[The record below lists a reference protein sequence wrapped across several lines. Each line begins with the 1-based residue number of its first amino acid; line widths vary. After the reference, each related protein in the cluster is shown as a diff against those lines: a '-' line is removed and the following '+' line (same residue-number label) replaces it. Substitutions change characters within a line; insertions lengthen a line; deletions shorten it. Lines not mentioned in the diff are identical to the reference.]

1 MRCPFQ
7 LPPLAN
13 NIGLEMTVKMKL
25 LSAHI
30 MALGLLGIA
39 DSVLAQIKSIA
50 DEPLLEEVVV
60 FAKLKSAADDVI
72 VERLE
77 TDVVADIIDAET
89 IGRIGDSNVASALR
103 RVPGVTLVDD
113 KFVFIRG
120 LGERYSNSLLNGA
133 VIPSPDLTRNVIP
146 LDIFPTSILKSLAVK
161 KSYSAEMP
169 AAFSGGLI
177 DIRTRSIPDQLT
189 FSIEVGG
196 KQNID
201 THGDVL
207 TYSGGDDDGRGSDD
221 GSRALATELMSA
233 VNQYRGSLSSINI
246 LNSIQLGDGTKT
258 LADAAVIN
266 RDLAL
271 MLNRDI
277 DITEQSQDFSGS
289 LETNVGN
296 NFYLENGM
304 ELGFMLGAAY
314 GSEWSNKEAID
325 RSFGDPEDIFAKKTQ
340 SVRNVNLTG
349 NASFGWRWYDDHRV
363 ETTSIFLR
371 NTDDKASI
379 TDSFTSSFPLSDGRG
394 FRQYGTRFEERN
406 LMVNQ
411 IRGFHR
417 FGGITRD
424 MIGFDKLAWL
434 DELTLT
440 WFYSDSTSRT
450 DIPNETNVLY
460 KTTVDSVTAEVLTQ
474 NLQASSSAGDFRFT
488 DLDDEV
494 ESYGYDLKLPLL
506 MSFGEVTLSAGYRYS
521 QKARSYEQLQFGL
534 GTDSTA
540 VAQASTGQVS
550 EIFSDAQILDSAN
563 GFGIEVVGS
572 NGESYLAAL
581 TNTSAY
587 GTVDILY
594 DDTWRLTL
602 GARWED
608 YNQVGVPWNP
618 LKYEGCQISC
628 DEQQLLQSV
637 FKDDDFYPSVSVTYI
652 KPDFW
657 AEDFQLRFGYSET
670 LVRPDLREITP
681 SSYIDPITDARVSG
695 NDNVVPSVVENIDLR
710 AEWFF
715 SNGDNFTASLFFK
728 DIQNPIEF
736 FEAAAF
742 EEALAT
748 EIINAESSTVY
759 GLELEWLKGLGF
771 LGERFDPLFVAGNM
785 TVLDSELTAGQFAD
799 APTNETRPMAG
810 ASDYAVNFQLGYDS
824 SDGVHS
830 AMLIYNVF
838 GERLYFAGR
847 NGSPDAY
854 EQPFN
859 SLDLTYFYYPTDQVT
874 VKLKLKNLLDE
885 QIEITQNDIVTHEE
899 TPGTVVALDVKWSF

>member
-1 MRCPFQ
+1 
-7 LPPLAN
+7 
-13 NIGLEMTVKMKL
+13 MTYKIKF
-25 LSAHI
+25 LSAQI
-30 MALGLLGIA
+30 MALSLLGMSGSA
-39 DSVLAQIKSIA
+39 LAQMKSIA
-50 DEPLLEEVVV
+50 DEPVLEEVVI

-113 KFVFIRG
+113 KFIFIRG

-146 LDIFPTSILKSLAVK
+146 LDIFPTSILKSIAVK

-177 DIRTRSIPDQLT
+177 DIRTRSIPDELV
-189 FSIEVGG
+189 FSLEIGT
-196 KQNID
+196 KKNID

-207 TYSGGDDDGRGSDD
+207 TYRGGSDDSFGTDD
-221 GSRALATELMSA
+221 GSRALSSDLMGA
-233 VNQYRGSLSSINI
+233 VDQYRGSLSSIDI
-246 LNSIQLGDGTKT
+246 LNIIQLGDGTKT
-258 LADAAVIN
+258 PADAEAIN
-266 RDLAL
+266 RNLAL

-277 DITEQSQDFSGS
+277 DISEQSQDMNGS
-289 LETNVGN
+289 FEVNVGN

-314 GSEWSNKEAID
+314 GSEWSNKESVD
-325 RSFGDPEDIFAKKTQ
+325 RAFGDPDDIFAKKAE
-340 SVRNVNLTG
+340 SVRNVNMTG
-349 NASFGWRWYDDHRV
+349 NASFGWRWYDDHRI

-371 NTDDKASI
+371 NTDDKASV

-406 LMVNQ
+406 LRVNQ
-411 IRGFHR
+411 VRGSHR

-424 MIGFDKLAWL
+424 IIGFDQLEWL
-434 DELTLT
+434 DELMFN
-440 WFYSDSTSRT
+440 WFYSDSTTGT
-450 DIPNETNVLY
+450 DIPNETNILY
-460 KTTVDSVTAEVLTQ
+460 KTTVDSMTADVLSQ
-474 NLQASSSAGDFRFT
+474 NLQASASAGDFRFT
-488 DLDDEV
+488 ELDDEV
-494 ESYGYDLKLPLL
+494 ESYGYDFKLPVLI
-506 MSFGEVTLSAGYRYS
+506 SFGEVTLSAGYRYS
-521 QKARSYEQLQFGL
+521 RKARSYEQLQFGL

-540 VAQASTGQVS
+540 VAQASTGPVS
-550 EIFSDAQILDSAN
+550 EIFSDAQILNSDN
-563 GFGIEVVGS
+563 DFGIDVVGS

-581 TNTSAY
+581 TNTSVY
-587 GTVDILY
+587 GIVDVLY
-594 DDTWRLTL
+594 DETWRVTV

-628 DEQQLLQSV
+628 DEQKLLASV
-637 FKDDDFYPSVSVTYI
+637 FKENDFYPSLSVTYI
-652 KPDFW
+652 RPDFW

-681 SSYIDPITDARVSG
+681 SSYLDPITGARVSG
-695 NDNVVPSVVENIDLR
+695 NDNVVPSVVENLDLR

-742 EEALAT
+742 EESLAT
-748 EIINAESSTVY
+748 EIINAESSNVY

-771 LGERFDPLFVAGNM
+771 MGERFDPLFVAGNM
-785 TVLDSELTAGQFAD
+785 TVLDSQLTAGEFAD

-824 SDGVHS
+824 NDGVHS

-847 NGSPDAY
+847 NGTPDAY
-854 EQPFN
+854 EQPFD
-859 SLDLTYFYYPTDQVT
+859 SLDLTYFYYPTDQLT

-885 QIEITQNDIVTHEE
+885 QIEITQNNVVIHEE
-899 TPGTVVALDVKWSF
+899 APGTMIEFDLKWSF

>member
-1 MRCPFQ
+1 
-7 LPPLAN
+7 
-13 NIGLEMTVKMKL
+13 MTYKIKF
-25 LSAHI
+25 LSAQI
-30 MALGLLGIA
+30 MALSLLGMSGSA
-39 DSVLAQIKSIA
+39 LAQMKSIA
-50 DEPLLEEVVV
+50 DEPVLEEVVI

-113 KFVFIRG
+113 KFIFIRG

-146 LDIFPTSILKSLAVK
+146 LDIFPTSILKSIAVK

-177 DIRTRSIPDQLT
+177 DIRTRSIPDELV
-189 FSIEVGG
+189 FSLEIGT
-196 KQNID
+196 KKNID

-207 TYSGGDDDGRGSDD
+207 TYRGGSDDSFGTDD
-221 GSRALATELMSA
+221 GSRALSSDLMGA
-233 VNQYRGSLSSINI
+233 VDQYRGSLSSIDI
-246 LNSIQLGDGTKT
+246 LNIIQLGDGTKT
-258 LADAAVIN
+258 PADAEAIN
-266 RDLAL
+266 RNLAL

-277 DITEQSQDFSGS
+277 DISEQSQDMNGS
-289 LETNVGN
+289 FEVNVGN

-314 GSEWSNKEAID
+314 GSEWSNKESVD
-325 RSFGDPEDIFAKKTQ
+325 RAFGDPDDIFAKKVE
-340 SVRNVNLTG
+340 SVRNVNMTG
-349 NASFGWRWYDDHRV
+349 NASFGWRWYDDHRI

-371 NTDDKASI
+371 NTDDKASV

-406 LMVNQ
+406 LRVNQ
-411 IRGFHR
+411 VRGSHR

-424 MIGFDKLAWL
+424 IIGFDQLEWL
-434 DELTLT
+434 DELMFN
-440 WFYSDSTSRT
+440 WFYSDSTTGT
-450 DIPNETNVLY
+450 DIPNETNILY
-460 KTTVDSVTAEVLTQ
+460 KTTVDSMTADVLSQ
-474 NLQASSSAGDFRFT
+474 NLQASASAGDFRFT
-488 DLDDEV
+488 ELDDEV
-494 ESYGYDLKLPLL
+494 ESYGYDFKLPVLI
-506 MSFGEVTLSAGYRYS
+506 SFGEVTLSAGYRYS
-521 QKARSYEQLQFGL
+521 RKARSYEQLQFGL

-540 VAQASTGQVS
+540 VAQASTGPVS
-550 EIFSDAQILDSAN
+550 EIFSDAQILNSDN
-563 GFGIEVVGS
+563 DFGIDVVGS

-587 GTVDILY
+587 GIVDVLY
-594 DDTWRLTL
+594 DETWRVTV

-628 DEQQLLQSV
+628 DEQKLLASV
-637 FKDDDFYPSVSVTYI
+637 FKENDFYPSLSVTYI
-652 KPDFW
+652 RPDFW

-681 SSYIDPITDARVSG
+681 SSYLDPITGARVSG
-695 NDNVVPSVVENIDLR
+695 NDNVVPSVVENLDLR

-742 EEALAT
+742 EESLAT
-748 EIINAESSTVY
+748 EIINAESSNVY

-771 LGERFDPLFVAGNM
+771 MGERFDPLFVAGNM
-785 TVLDSELTAGQFAD
+785 TVLDSQLTAGEFAD

-824 SDGVHS
+824 NDGVHS

-847 NGSPDAY
+847 NGTPDAY
-854 EQPFN
+854 EQPFD
-859 SLDLTYFYYPTDQVT
+859 SLDLTYFYYPTDQLT

-885 QIEITQNDIVTHEE
+885 QIEITQNNVVIHEE
-899 TPGTVVALDVKWSF
+899 APGTMIEFDLKWSF

>member
-1 MRCPFQ
+1 
-7 LPPLAN
+7 
-13 NIGLEMTVKMKL
+13 
-25 LSAHI
+25 

-103 RVPGVTLVDD
+103 RVPGVTLIDD

-189 FSIEVGG
+189 FSVEVGG

-207 TYSGGDDDGRGSDD
+207 TYSGGGDDGLGSDD

-534 GTDSTA
+534 GT
-540 VAQASTGQVS
+540 
-550 EIFSDAQILDSAN
+550 
-563 GFGIEVVGS
+563 
-572 NGESYLAAL
+572 
-581 TNTSAY
+581 
-587 GTVDILY
+587 
-594 DDTWRLTL
+594 
-602 GARWED
+602 
-608 YNQVGVPWNP
+608 
-618 LKYEGCQISC
+618 
-628 DEQQLLQSV
+628 
-637 FKDDDFYPSVSVTYI
+637 
-652 KPDFW
+652 
-657 AEDFQLRFGYSET
+657 
-670 LVRPDLREITP
+670 
-681 SSYIDPITDARVSG
+681 
-695 NDNVVPSVVENIDLR
+695 
-710 AEWFF
+710 
-715 SNGDNFTASLFFK
+715 
-728 DIQNPIEF
+728 
-736 FEAAAF
+736 
-742 EEALAT
+742 
-748 EIINAESSTVY
+748 
-759 GLELEWLKGLGF
+759 
-771 LGERFDPLFVAGNM
+771 
-785 TVLDSELTAGQFAD
+785 
-799 APTNETRPMAG
+799 
-810 ASDYAVNFQLGYDS
+810 
-824 SDGVHS
+824 
-830 AMLIYNVF
+830 
-838 GERLYFAGR
+838 
-847 NGSPDAY
+847 
-854 EQPFN
+854 
-859 SLDLTYFYYPTDQVT
+859 
-874 VKLKLKNLLDE
+874 
-885 QIEITQNDIVTHEE
+885 
-899 TPGTVVALDVKWSF
+899 

>member
-1 MRCPFQ
+1 
-7 LPPLAN
+7 
-13 NIGLEMTVKMKL
+13 MTYKIKF
-25 LSAHI
+25 LSAQI
-30 MALGLLGIA
+30 MALSLLGMSGSA
-39 DSVLAQIKSIA
+39 LAQMKSIA
-50 DEPLLEEVVV
+50 DEPVLEEVVI

-113 KFVFIRG
+113 KFIFIRG

-146 LDIFPTSILKSLAVK
+146 LDIFPTSILKSIAVK

-177 DIRTRSIPDQLT
+177 DIRTRSIPDELV
-189 FSIEVGG
+189 FSLEIGT
-196 KQNID
+196 KKNID

-207 TYSGGDDDGRGSDD
+207 TYRGGSDDSFGTDD
-221 GSRALATELMSA
+221 GSRALSSDLMGA
-233 VNQYRGSLSSINI
+233 VDQYRGSLSSIDI
-246 LNSIQLGDGTKT
+246 LNIIQLGDGTKT
-258 LADAAVIN
+258 PADAEAIN
-266 RDLAL
+266 RNLAL

-277 DITEQSQDFSGS
+277 DISEQSQDMNGS
-289 LETNVGN
+289 FEVNVGN

-314 GSEWSNKEAID
+314 GSEWSNKESVD
-325 RSFGDPEDIFAKKTQ
+325 RAFGDPDDIFAKKVE
-340 SVRNVNLTG
+340 SVRNVNMTG
-349 NASFGWRWYDDHRV
+349 NASFGWRWYDDHRI

-371 NTDDKASI
+371 NTDDKASV

-406 LMVNQ
+406 LRVNQ
-411 IRGFHR
+411 VRGSHR

-424 MIGFDKLAWL
+424 IIGFDQLEWL
-434 DELTLT
+434 DELMFN
-440 WFYSDSTSRT
+440 WFYSDSTTGT
-450 DIPNETNVLY
+450 DIPNETNILY
-460 KTTVDSVTAEVLTQ
+460 KTTVDSMTADVLSQ
-474 NLQASSSAGDFRFT
+474 NLQASASAGDFRFT
-488 DLDDEV
+488 ELDDEV
-494 ESYGYDLKLPLL
+494 ESYGYDFKLPVLI
-506 MSFGEVTLSAGYRYS
+506 SFGEVTLSAGYRYS
-521 QKARSYEQLQFGL
+521 RKARSYEQLQFGL

-540 VAQASTGQVS
+540 VAQASTGPVS
-550 EIFSDAQILDSAN
+550 EIFSDAQILNSDN
-563 GFGIEVVGS
+563 DFGIDVVGS

-581 TNTSAY
+581 TNTSVY
-587 GTVDILY
+587 GIVDVLY
-594 DDTWRLTL
+594 DETWRVTV

-628 DEQQLLQSV
+628 DEQKLLASV
-637 FKDDDFYPSVSVTYI
+637 FKENDFYPSLSVTYI
-652 KPDFW
+652 RPDFW

-681 SSYIDPITDARVSG
+681 SSYLDPITGARVSG
-695 NDNVVPSVVENIDLR
+695 NDNVVPSVVENLDLR

-742 EEALAT
+742 EESLAT
-748 EIINAESSTVY
+748 EIINAESSNVY

-771 LGERFDPLFVAGNM
+771 MGERFDPLFVAGNM
-785 TVLDSELTAGQFAD
+785 TVLDSQLTAGEFAD

-824 SDGVHS
+824 NDGVHS

-847 NGSPDAY
+847 NGTPDAY
-854 EQPFN
+854 EQPFD
-859 SLDLTYFYYPTDQVT
+859 SLDLTYFYYPTDQLT

-885 QIEITQNDIVTHEE
+885 QIEITQNNVVIHEE
-899 TPGTVVALDVKWSF
+899 APGTMIEFDVKWSF

>member
-1 MRCPFQ
+1 
-7 LPPLAN
+7 
-13 NIGLEMTVKMKL
+13 MTYKIKF
-25 LSAHI
+25 LSAQI
-30 MALGLLGIA
+30 MALSLLGMSGSA
-39 DSVLAQIKSIA
+39 LAQMKSIA
-50 DEPLLEEVVV
+50 DEPVLEEVVI

-113 KFVFIRG
+113 KFIFIRG

-146 LDIFPTSILKSLAVK
+146 LDIFPTSILKSIAVK

-177 DIRTRSIPDQLT
+177 DIRTRSIPDELV
-189 FSIEVGG
+189 FSLEIGT
-196 KQNID
+196 KKNID

-207 TYSGGDDDGRGSDD
+207 TYRGGSDDSFGTDD
-221 GSRALATELMSA
+221 GSRALSSDLMGA
-233 VNQYRGSLSSINI
+233 VDQYRGSLSSIDI
-246 LNSIQLGDGTKT
+246 LNIIQLGDGTKT
-258 LADAAVIN
+258 PADAEAIN
-266 RDLAL
+266 RNLAL

-277 DITEQSQDFSGS
+277 DISEQSQDMNGS
-289 LETNVGN
+289 FEVNVGN

-314 GSEWSNKEAID
+314 GSEWSNKESVD
-325 RSFGDPEDIFAKKTQ
+325 RAFGDPDDIFAKKVE
-340 SVRNVNLTG
+340 SVRNVNMTG
-349 NASFGWRWYDDHRV
+349 NASFGWRWYDDHRI

-371 NTDDKASI
+371 NTDDKASV

-406 LMVNQ
+406 LRVNQ
-411 IRGFHR
+411 VRGSHR

-424 MIGFDKLAWL
+424 IIGFDQLEWL
-434 DELTLT
+434 DELMFN
-440 WFYSDSTSRT
+440 WFYSDSTTGT
-450 DIPNETNVLY
+450 DIPNETNILY
-460 KTTVDSVTAEVLTQ
+460 KTTVDSMTADVLSQ
-474 NLQASSSAGDFRFT
+474 NLQASASAGDFRFT
-488 DLDDEV
+488 ELDDEV
-494 ESYGYDLKLPLL
+494 ESYGYDFKLPVLI
-506 MSFGEVTLSAGYRYS
+506 SFGEVTLSAGYRYS
-521 QKARSYEQLQFGL
+521 RKARSYEQLQFGL

-540 VAQASTGQVS
+540 VAQASTGPVS
-550 EIFSDAQILDSAN
+550 EIFSDAQILNSDN
-563 GFGIEVVGS
+563 DFGIDVVGS

-587 GTVDILY
+587 GIVDVLY
-594 DDTWRLTL
+594 DETWRVTV

-628 DEQQLLQSV
+628 DEQKLLASV
-637 FKDDDFYPSVSVTYI
+637 FKEDDFYPSLSVTYI
-652 KPDFW
+652 RPDFW

-681 SSYIDPITDARVSG
+681 SSYLDPITGARVSG
-695 NDNVVPSVVENIDLR
+695 NDNVVPSVVENLDLR

-742 EEALAT
+742 EESLAT
-748 EIINAESSTVY
+748 EIINAESSNVY

-771 LGERFDPLFVAGNM
+771 MGERFDPLFVAGNM
-785 TVLDSELTAGQFAD
+785 TVLDSQLTAGEFAD

-824 SDGVHS
+824 NDGVHS

-847 NGSPDAY
+847 NGTPDAY
-854 EQPFN
+854 EQPFD
-859 SLDLTYFYYPTDQVT
+859 SLDLTYFYYPTDQLT

-885 QIEITQNDIVTHEE
+885 QIEITQNNVVIHEE
-899 TPGTVVALDVKWSF
+899 APGTMIEFDVKWSF

>member
-1 MRCPFQ
+1 
-7 LPPLAN
+7 
-13 NIGLEMTVKMKL
+13 MTGKMKL
-25 LSAHI
+25 LRTPIIAAS
-30 MALGLLGIA
+30 LLGMS
-39 DSVLAQIKSIA
+39 DSVLAQMKSIA
-50 DEPLLEEVVV
+50 DEPVLEEVVV

-113 KFVFIRG
+113 KYVFIRG

-146 LDIFPTSILKSLAVK
+146 LDIFPTSILKSIAVK

-177 DIRTRSIPDQLT
+177 DIRTRSIPDQLL
-189 FSIEVGG
+189 FSVEIGT

-207 TYSGGDDDGRGSDD
+207 SYTGGSDDSFGTDD
-221 GSRALATELMSA
+221 GSRALSSALMA
-233 VNQYRGSLSSINI
+233 GVDQYRGSLGSIDI
-246 LNSIQLGDGTKT
+246 LNNIQLGDGTQT
-258 LADAAVIN
+258 LADAQAIN

-271 MLNRDI
+271 LLNRDI
-277 DITEQSQDFSGS
+277 DITEQSAGTNGS
-289 LETNVGN
+289 LEANVGN

-314 GSEWSNKEAID
+314 GSEWSNKESMD
-325 RSFGDPEDIFAKKTQ
+325 RSFGDPDDIFAKKIE
-340 SVRNVNLTG
+340 SIRNVNMTG
-349 NASFGWRWYDDHRV
+349 NASFGWRWYDDHRI

-371 NTDDKASI
+371 NTDYKASI
-379 TDSFTSSFPLSDGRG
+379 TDSFTSSFPLSDGKG
-394 FRQYGTRFEERN
+394 FREYGTRFEERN
-406 LMVNQ
+406 LSVNQ
-411 IRGFHR
+411 IRGEHR

-424 MIGFDKLAWL
+424 LLNFDRFEWL
-434 DELTLT
+434 DELTFK
-440 WFYSDSTSRT
+440 WFYSNSISRT
-450 DIPNETNVLY
+450 DIPNQTTVLY
-460 KTTVDSVTAEVLTQ
+460 KTSVDSATAEVIGQ
-474 NLQASSSAGDFRFT
+474 NLQPSASAGDFRFT
-488 DLDDEV
+488 DLDDDV
-494 ESYGYDLKLPLL
+494 ESYGYDISLPL
-506 MSFGEVTLSAGYRYS
+506 MFSSADVTLSGGYRYS
-521 QKARSYEQLQFGL
+521 SKTRTYEQLEFGL
-534 GTDSTA
+534 GTDDTA
-540 VAQASTGQVS
+540 VAQSSTGTLS
-550 EIFSDAQILDSAN
+550 EIFSDENILNADN
-563 GFGIEVVGS
+563 GFSIAVIGS

-581 TNTSAY
+581 TNTSLY
-587 GTVDILY
+587 GTLDILW
-594 DDTWRLTL
+594 DETWRLTL

-608 YNQVGVPWNP
+608 YNQVGIPWNP
-618 LKYEGCQISC
+618 LKYQGCAISC
-628 DEQQLLQSV
+628 DESDLLDSV
-637 FKDDDFYPSVSVTYI
+637 FKEDDFYPSISATYI

-657 AEDFQLRFGYSET
+657 AEDFQLRFAYSET

-681 SSYIDPITDARVSG
+681 SSYLDPITGGRVSG
-695 NDNVVPSVVENIDLR
+695 NANVIPAMVENYDLR

-715 SNGDNFTASLFFK
+715 SNGDNFTASLFYK

-771 LGERFDPLFVAGNM
+771 LGTDMESFFVAGNM
-785 TVLDSELTAGQFAD
+785 TMLDSELTAGEFAD
-799 APTNETRPMAG
+799 APTNATRPMSG

-824 SDGVHS
+824 ADGKHG

-859 SLDLTYFYYPTDQVT
+859 ALDATYFYYPTDQLT
-874 VKLKLKNLLDE
+874 IKLKLKNLLDE
-885 QIEITQNDIVTHEE
+885 KIEITQDSVVTHEE
-899 TPGTVVALDVKWSF
+899 RPGTTVAFDIKWSL

>member
-1 MRCPFQ
+1 
-7 LPPLAN
+7 
-13 NIGLEMTVKMKL
+13 MTYKIKF
-25 LSAHI
+25 LSAQI
-30 MALGLLGIA
+30 MALSLLGMSGSA
-39 DSVLAQIKSIA
+39 LAQMKSIA
-50 DEPLLEEVVV
+50 DEPVLEEVVI

-113 KFVFIRG
+113 KFIFIRG

-146 LDIFPTSILKSLAVK
+146 LDIFPTSILKSIAVK

-177 DIRTRSIPDQLT
+177 DIRTRSIPDELV
-189 FSIEVGG
+189 FSLEIGT
-196 KQNID
+196 KKNID

-207 TYSGGDDDGRGSDD
+207 TYRGGSDDSFGTDD
-221 GSRALATELMSA
+221 GSRALSSDLMGA
-233 VNQYRGSLSSINI
+233 VDQYRGSLSSIDI
-246 LNSIQLGDGTKT
+246 LNIIQLGDGTKT
-258 LADAAVIN
+258 PADAEAIN
-266 RDLAL
+266 RNLAL

-277 DITEQSQDFSGS
+277 DISEQSQDMNGS
-289 LETNVGN
+289 FEVNVGN

-314 GSEWSNKEAID
+314 GSEWSNKESVD
-325 RSFGDPEDIFAKKTQ
+325 RAFGDPDDIFAKKAE
-340 SVRNVNLTG
+340 SVRNVNMTG
-349 NASFGWRWYDDHRV
+349 NASFGWRWYDDHRI

-371 NTDDKASI
+371 NTDDKASV

-406 LMVNQ
+406 LRVNQ
-411 IRGFHR
+411 VRGSHR

-424 MIGFDKLAWL
+424 IIGFDQLEWL
-434 DELTLT
+434 DELMFN
-440 WFYSDSTSRT
+440 WFYSDSTTGT
-450 DIPNETNVLY
+450 DIPNETNILY
-460 KTTVDSVTAEVLTQ
+460 KTTVDSMTADVLSQ
-474 NLQASSSAGDFRFT
+474 NLQASASAGDFRFT
-488 DLDDEV
+488 ELDDEV
-494 ESYGYDLKLPLL
+494 ESYGYDFKLPVLI
-506 MSFGEVTLSAGYRYS
+506 SFGEVTLSAGYRYS
-521 QKARSYEQLQFGL
+521 RKARSYEQLQFGL

-540 VAQASTGQVS
+540 VAQASTGPVS
-550 EIFSDAQILDSAN
+550 EIFSDAQILNSDN
-563 GFGIEVVGS
+563 DFGIDVVGS

-581 TNTSAY
+581 TNTSVY
-587 GTVDILY
+587 GIVDVLY
-594 DDTWRLTL
+594 DETWRVTV

-628 DEQQLLQSV
+628 DEQKLLASV
-637 FKDDDFYPSVSVTYI
+637 FKEDDFYPSLSVTYI
-652 KPDFW
+652 RPDFW

-681 SSYIDPITDARVSG
+681 SSYLDPITGARVSG
-695 NDNVVPSVVENIDLR
+695 NDNVVPSVVENLDLR

-742 EEALAT
+742 EESLAT
-748 EIINAESSTVY
+748 EIINAESSNVY

-771 LGERFDPLFVAGNM
+771 MGERFDPLFVAGNM
-785 TVLDSELTAGQFAD
+785 TVLDSQLTAGEFAD

-824 SDGVHS
+824 NDGVHS

-847 NGSPDAY
+847 NGTPDAY
-854 EQPFN
+854 EQPFD
-859 SLDLTYFYYPTDQVT
+859 SLDLTYFYYPTDQLT

-885 QIEITQNDIVTHEE
+885 QIEITQNNVVIHEE
-899 TPGTVVALDVKWSF
+899 APGTMIEFDLKWSF

>member
-1 MRCPFQ
+1 
-7 LPPLAN
+7 
-13 NIGLEMTVKMKL
+13 MTYKIKF
-25 LSAHI
+25 LSAQI
-30 MALGLLGIA
+30 MALSLLGMSGSA
-39 DSVLAQIKSIA
+39 LAQMKSIA
-50 DEPLLEEVVV
+50 DEPVLEEVVI

-113 KFVFIRG
+113 KFIFIRG

-146 LDIFPTSILKSLAVK
+146 LDIFPTSILKSIAVK

-177 DIRTRSIPDQLT
+177 DIRTRSIPDELV
-189 FSIEVGG
+189 FSLEIGT
-196 KQNID
+196 KKNID

-207 TYSGGDDDGRGSDD
+207 TYRGGSDDSFGTDD
-221 GSRALATELMSA
+221 GSRALSSDLMGA
-233 VNQYRGSLSSINI
+233 VDQYRGSLSSIDI
-246 LNSIQLGDGTKT
+246 LNIIQLGDGTKT
-258 LADAAVIN
+258 PADAEAIN
-266 RDLAL
+266 RNLAL

-277 DITEQSQDFSGS
+277 DISEQSQDMNGS
-289 LETNVGN
+289 FEVNVGN

-314 GSEWSNKEAID
+314 GSEWSNKESVD
-325 RSFGDPEDIFAKKTQ
+325 RAFGDPDDIFAKKAE
-340 SVRNVNLTG
+340 SVRNVNMTG
-349 NASFGWRWYDDHRV
+349 NASFGWRWYDDHRI

-371 NTDDKASI
+371 NTDDKASV

-406 LMVNQ
+406 LRVNQ
-411 IRGFHR
+411 VRGSHR

-424 MIGFDKLAWL
+424 IIGFDQLEWL
-434 DELTLT
+434 DELMFN
-440 WFYSDSTSRT
+440 WFYSDSTTGT
-450 DIPNETNVLY
+450 DIPNETNILY
-460 KTTVDSVTAEVLTQ
+460 KTTVDSMTADVLSQ
-474 NLQASSSAGDFRFT
+474 NLQASASAGDFRFT
-488 DLDDEV
+488 ELDDEV
-494 ESYGYDLKLPLL
+494 ESYGYDFKLPVLI
-506 MSFGEVTLSAGYRYS
+506 SFGEVTLSAGYRYS
-521 QKARSYEQLQFGL
+521 RKARSYEQLQFGL

-540 VAQASTGQVS
+540 VAQASTGPVS
-550 EIFSDAQILDSAN
+550 EIFSDAQILNSDN
-563 GFGIEVVGS
+563 DFGIDVVGS

-587 GTVDILY
+587 GIVDVLY
-594 DDTWRLTL
+594 DETWRVTV

-628 DEQQLLQSV
+628 DEQKLLASV
-637 FKDDDFYPSVSVTYI
+637 FKEDDFYPSLSVTYI
-652 KPDFW
+652 RPDFW

-681 SSYIDPITDARVSG
+681 SSYLDPITGARVSG
-695 NDNVVPSVVENIDLR
+695 NDNVVPSVVENLDLR

-742 EEALAT
+742 EESLAT
-748 EIINAESSTVY
+748 EIINAESSNVY

-771 LGERFDPLFVAGNM
+771 MGERFDPLFVAGNM
-785 TVLDSELTAGQFAD
+785 TALDSQLTAGEFAD

-824 SDGVHS
+824 NDGVHS

-847 NGSPDAY
+847 NGTPDAY
-854 EQPFN
+854 EQPFD
-859 SLDLTYFYYPTDQVT
+859 SLDLTYFYYPTDQLT

-885 QIEITQNDIVTHEE
+885 QIEITQNNVVIHEE
-899 TPGTVVALDVKWSF
+899 APGTMIEFDVKWSF

>member
-1 MRCPFQ
+1 
-7 LPPLAN
+7 
-13 NIGLEMTVKMKL
+13 MTYKIKF
-25 LSAHI
+25 LSAQI
-30 MALGLLGIA
+30 MALSLLGMSGSA
-39 DSVLAQIKSIA
+39 LAQMKSIA
-50 DEPLLEEVVV
+50 DEPVLEEVVI

-113 KFVFIRG
+113 KFIFIRG

-146 LDIFPTSILKSLAVK
+146 LDIFPTSILKSIAVK

-177 DIRTRSIPDQLT
+177 DIRTRSIPDELV
-189 FSIEVGG
+189 FSLEIGT
-196 KQNID
+196 KKNID

-207 TYSGGDDDGRGSDD
+207 TYRGGSDDSFGTDD
-221 GSRALATELMSA
+221 GSRALSSDLMGA
-233 VNQYRGSLSSINI
+233 VDQYRGSLSSIDI
-246 LNSIQLGDGTKT
+246 LNIIQLGDGTKT
-258 LADAAVIN
+258 PADAEAIN
-266 RDLAL
+266 RNLAL

-277 DITEQSQDFSGS
+277 DISEQSQDMNGS
-289 LETNVGN
+289 FEVNVGN

-314 GSEWSNKEAID
+314 GSEWSNKESVD
-325 RSFGDPEDIFAKKTQ
+325 RAFGDPDDIFAKKVE
-340 SVRNVNLTG
+340 SVRNVNMTG
-349 NASFGWRWYDDHRV
+349 NASFGWRWYDDHRI

-371 NTDDKASI
+371 NTDDKASV

-406 LMVNQ
+406 LRVNQ
-411 IRGFHR
+411 VRGSHR

-424 MIGFDKLAWL
+424 IIGFDQLEWL
-434 DELTLT
+434 DELMFN
-440 WFYSDSTSRT
+440 WFYSDSTTGT
-450 DIPNETNVLY
+450 DIPNETNILY
-460 KTTVDSVTAEVLTQ
+460 KTTVDSMTADVLSQ
-474 NLQASSSAGDFRFT
+474 NLQASASAGDFRFT
-488 DLDDEV
+488 ELDDEV
-494 ESYGYDLKLPLL
+494 ESYGYDFKLPVLI
-506 MSFGEVTLSAGYRYS
+506 SFGEVTLSAGYRYS
-521 QKARSYEQLQFGL
+521 RKARSYEQLQFGL

-540 VAQASTGQVS
+540 VAQASTGPVS
-550 EIFSDAQILDSAN
+550 EIFSDAQILNSDN
-563 GFGIEVVGS
+563 DFGIDVVGS

-587 GTVDILY
+587 GIVDVLY
-594 DDTWRLTL
+594 DETWRVTV

-628 DEQQLLQSV
+628 DEQKLLASV
-637 FKDDDFYPSVSVTYI
+637 FKEDDFYPSLSVTYI
-652 KPDFW
+652 RPDFW

-681 SSYIDPITDARVSG
+681 SSYLDPITGARVSG
-695 NDNVVPSVVENIDLR
+695 NDNVVPSVVENLDLR

-742 EEALAT
+742 EESLAT
-748 EIINAESSTVY
+748 EIINAESSNVY

-771 LGERFDPLFVAGNM
+771 MGERFDPLFVAGNM
-785 TVLDSELTAGQFAD
+785 TALDSQLTAGEFAD

-824 SDGVHS
+824 NDGVHS

-847 NGSPDAY
+847 NGTPDAY
-854 EQPFN
+854 EQPFD
-859 SLDLTYFYYPTDQVT
+859 SLDLTYFYYPTDQLT

-885 QIEITQNDIVTHEE
+885 QIEITQNNVVIHEE
-899 TPGTVVALDVKWSF
+899 APGTMIEFDLKWSF

>member
-1 MRCPFQ
+1 
-7 LPPLAN
+7 
-13 NIGLEMTVKMKL
+13 MTYKIKF
-25 LSAHI
+25 LSAQI
-30 MALGLLGIA
+30 MALSLLGMSGSA
-39 DSVLAQIKSIA
+39 LAQMKSIA
-50 DEPLLEEVVV
+50 DEPVLEEVVI

-113 KFVFIRG
+113 KFIFIRG

-146 LDIFPTSILKSLAVK
+146 LDIFPTSILKSIAVK

-177 DIRTRSIPDQLT
+177 DIRTRSIPDELV
-189 FSIEVGG
+189 FSLEIGT
-196 KQNID
+196 KKNID

-207 TYSGGDDDGRGSDD
+207 TYRGGSDDSFGTDD
-221 GSRALATELMSA
+221 GSRALSSDLMGA
-233 VNQYRGSLSSINI
+233 VDQYRGSLSSIDI
-246 LNSIQLGDGTKT
+246 LNIIQLGDGTKT
-258 LADAAVIN
+258 PADAEAIN
-266 RDLAL
+266 RNLAL

-277 DITEQSQDFSGS
+277 DISEQSQDMNGS
-289 LETNVGN
+289 FEVNVGN

-314 GSEWSNKEAID
+314 GSEWSNKESVD
-325 RSFGDPEDIFAKKTQ
+325 RAFGDPDDIFAKKVE
-340 SVRNVNLTG
+340 SVRNVNMTG
-349 NASFGWRWYDDHRV
+349 NASFGWRWYDDHRI

-371 NTDDKASI
+371 NTDDKASV

-406 LMVNQ
+406 LRVNQ
-411 IRGFHR
+411 VRGSHR

-424 MIGFDKLAWL
+424 IIGFDQLEWL
-434 DELTLT
+434 DELMFN
-440 WFYSDSTSRT
+440 WFYSDSTTGT
-450 DIPNETNVLY
+450 DIPNETNILY
-460 KTTVDSVTAEVLTQ
+460 KTTVDSMTADVLSQ
-474 NLQASSSAGDFRFT
+474 NLQASASAGDFRFT
-488 DLDDEV
+488 ELDDEV
-494 ESYGYDLKLPLL
+494 ESYGYDFKLPVLI
-506 MSFGEVTLSAGYRYS
+506 SFGEVTLSAGYRYS
-521 QKARSYEQLQFGL
+521 RKARSYEQLQFGL

-540 VAQASTGQVS
+540 VAQASTGPVS
-550 EIFSDAQILDSAN
+550 EIFSDAQILNSDN
-563 GFGIEVVGS
+563 DFGIDVVGS

-581 TNTSAY
+581 TNTSVY
-587 GTVDILY
+587 GIVDVLY
-594 DDTWRLTL
+594 DETWRVTV

-628 DEQQLLQSV
+628 DEQKLLASV
-637 FKDDDFYPSVSVTYI
+637 FKENDFYPSLSVTYI
-652 KPDFW
+652 RPDFW

-681 SSYIDPITDARVSG
+681 SSYLDPITGARVSG
-695 NDNVVPSVVENIDLR
+695 NDNVVPSVVENLDLR

-742 EEALAT
+742 EESLAT
-748 EIINAESSTVY
+748 EIINAESSNVY

-771 LGERFDPLFVAGNM
+771 MGERFDPLFVAGNM
-785 TVLDSELTAGQFAD
+785 TVLDSQLTAGEFAD

-824 SDGVHS
+824 NDGVHS

-847 NGSPDAY
+847 NGTPDAY
-854 EQPFN
+854 EQPFD
-859 SLDLTYFYYPTDQVT
+859 SLDLTYFYYPTDQLT

-885 QIEITQNDIVTHEE
+885 QIEITQNNVVIHEE
-899 TPGTVVALDVKWSF
+899 APGTMIEFDLKWSF

>member
-1 MRCPFQ
+1 
-7 LPPLAN
+7 
-13 NIGLEMTVKMKL
+13 MTYKIKF
-25 LSAHI
+25 LSAQI
-30 MALGLLGIA
+30 MALSLLGMSGSA
-39 DSVLAQIKSIA
+39 LAQMKSIA
-50 DEPLLEEVVV
+50 DEPLLEEVVI

-113 KFVFIRG
+113 KFIFIRG

-146 LDIFPTSILKSLAVK
+146 LDIFPTSILKSIAVK

-177 DIRTRSIPDQLT
+177 DIRTRSIPDELV
-189 FSIEVGG
+189 FSLEIGT
-196 KQNID
+196 KKNID

-207 TYSGGDDDGRGSDD
+207 TYRGGSDDSFGTDD
-221 GSRALATELMSA
+221 GSRALSSDLMAA
-233 VNQYRGSLSSINI
+233 VDQYRGSLSSIDI
-246 LNSIQLGDGTKT
+246 LNIIQLGDGTKT
-258 LADAAVIN
+258 PADAEAIN
-266 RDLAL
+266 RNLAL

-277 DITEQSQDFSGS
+277 DISEQSQDMNGS
-289 LETNVGN
+289 FEVNVGN

-314 GSEWSNKEAID
+314 GSEWSNKESVD
-325 RSFGDPEDIFAKKTQ
+325 RAFGDPDDIFAKKME
-340 SVRNVNLTG
+340 SVRNVNMTG
-349 NASFGWRWYDDHRV
+349 NASFGWRWYDDHRI

-371 NTDDKASI
+371 NTDDKASV

-406 LMVNQ
+406 LRVNQ
-411 IRGFHR
+411 VRGSHR

-424 MIGFDKLAWL
+424 IIGFDQLEWL
-434 DELTLT
+434 DELMFN
-440 WFYSDSTSRT
+440 WFYSDATTGT
-450 DIPNETNVLY
+450 DIPNETNILY
-460 KTTVDSVTAEVLTQ
+460 KTTVDSMTADVLSQ
-474 NLQASSSAGDFRFT
+474 NLQASASAGDFRFT
-488 DLDDEV
+488 ELDDEV
-494 ESYGYDLKLPLL
+494 ESYGYDFKLPVLL
-506 MSFGEVTLSAGYRYS
+506 SFGEVTLSAGYRYS
-521 QKARSYEQLQFGL
+521 RKARSYEQLQFGL

-540 VAQASTGQVS
+540 VAQASTGPVS
-550 EIFSDAQILDSAN
+550 EIFSDAQILNSDN
-563 GFGIEVVGS
+563 DFGIDVVGS

-587 GTVDILY
+587 GIVDMLY
-594 DDTWRLTL
+594 DETWRVTV

-618 LKYEGCQISC
+618 LKYESCQISC
-628 DEQQLLQSV
+628 DEGKLLGSV
-637 FKDDDFYPSVSVTYI
+637 FKEDDFYPSLSVTYI
-652 KPDFW
+652 RPGFW

-681 SSYIDPITDARVSG
+681 SSYLDPITGARVSG
-695 NDNVVPSVVENIDLR
+695 NDNVVPSVVENLDLR

-715 SNGDNFTASLFFK
+715 SNGDNFTASLFLK

-742 EEALAT
+742 EESLAT
-748 EIINAESSTVY
+748 EIINAESSNVY

-771 LGERFDPLFVAGNM
+771 MGERYAPLFVAGNM
-785 TVLDSELTAGQFAD
+785 TVLDSQLTAGEFAD
-799 APTNETRPMAG
+799 APTNEARPMAG

-824 SDGVHS
+824 NDGVHS

-847 NGSPDAY
+847 NGTPDAY
-854 EQPFN
+854 EQPFD
-859 SLDLTYFYYPTDQVT
+859 SLDLTYFYYPTDQLT

-885 QIEITQNDIVTHEE
+885 QIEITQNNVVIHEE
-899 TPGTVVALDVKWSF
+899 APGTMIEFDVKWSF

>member
-1 MRCPFQ
+1 
-7 LPPLAN
+7 
-13 NIGLEMTVKMKL
+13 MTYKIKF
-25 LSAHI
+25 LSAQI
-30 MALGLLGIA
+30 MALSLLGMSGSA
-39 DSVLAQIKSIA
+39 LAQMKSIA
-50 DEPLLEEVVV
+50 DEPVLEEVVI

-113 KFVFIRG
+113 KFIFIRG

-146 LDIFPTSILKSLAVK
+146 LDIFPTSILKSIAVK

-177 DIRTRSIPDQLT
+177 DIRTRSIPDELV
-189 FSIEVGG
+189 FSLEIGT
-196 KQNID
+196 KKNID

-207 TYSGGDDDGRGSDD
+207 TYRGGSDDSFGTDD
-221 GSRALATELMSA
+221 GSRALSSDLMGA
-233 VNQYRGSLSSINI
+233 VDQYRGSLSSIDI
-246 LNSIQLGDGTKT
+246 LNIIQLGDGTKT
-258 LADAAVIN
+258 PADAEAIN
-266 RDLAL
+266 RNLAL

-277 DITEQSQDFSGS
+277 DISEQSQDMNGS
-289 LETNVGN
+289 FEVNVGN

-314 GSEWSNKEAID
+314 GSEWSNKESVD
-325 RSFGDPEDIFAKKTQ
+325 RAFGDPDDIFAKKVE
-340 SVRNVNLTG
+340 SVRNVNMTG
-349 NASFGWRWYDDHRV
+349 NASFGWRWYDDHRI

-371 NTDDKASI
+371 NTDDKASV

-406 LMVNQ
+406 LRVNQ
-411 IRGFHR
+411 VRGSHR

-424 MIGFDKLAWL
+424 IIGFDQLEWL
-434 DELTLT
+434 DELMFN
-440 WFYSDSTSRT
+440 WFYSDSTTGT
-450 DIPNETNVLY
+450 DIPNETNILY
-460 KTTVDSVTAEVLTQ
+460 KTTVDSMTADVLSQ
-474 NLQASSSAGDFRFT
+474 NLQASASAGDFRFT
-488 DLDDEV
+488 ELDDEV
-494 ESYGYDLKLPLL
+494 ESYGYDFKLPVLI
-506 MSFGEVTLSAGYRYS
+506 SFGEVTLSAGYRYS
-521 QKARSYEQLQFGL
+521 RKARSYEQLQFGL

-540 VAQASTGQVS
+540 VAQASTGPVS
-550 EIFSDAQILDSAN
+550 EIFSDAQILNSDN
-563 GFGIEVVGS
+563 DFGIDVVGS

-587 GTVDILY
+587 GIVDVLY
-594 DDTWRLTL
+594 DETWRVTV

-628 DEQQLLQSV
+628 DEQKLLASV
-637 FKDDDFYPSVSVTYI
+637 FKEDDFYPSLSVTYI
-652 KPDFW
+652 RPDFW

-681 SSYIDPITDARVSG
+681 SSYLDPITGARVSG
-695 NDNVVPSVVENIDLR
+695 NDNVVPSVVENLDLR

-742 EEALAT
+742 EESLAT
-748 EIINAESSTVY
+748 EIINAESSNVY

-771 LGERFDPLFVAGNM
+771 MGERFDPLFVAGNM
-785 TVLDSELTAGQFAD
+785 TALDSQLTAGEFAD

-824 SDGVHS
+824 NDGVHS

-847 NGSPDAY
+847 NGTPDAY
-854 EQPFN
+854 EQPFD
-859 SLDLTYFYYPTDQVT
+859 SLDLTYFYYPTDQLT

-885 QIEITQNDIVTHEE
+885 QIEITQNNVVIHEE
-899 TPGTVVALDVKWSF
+899 APGTMIEFDVKWSF